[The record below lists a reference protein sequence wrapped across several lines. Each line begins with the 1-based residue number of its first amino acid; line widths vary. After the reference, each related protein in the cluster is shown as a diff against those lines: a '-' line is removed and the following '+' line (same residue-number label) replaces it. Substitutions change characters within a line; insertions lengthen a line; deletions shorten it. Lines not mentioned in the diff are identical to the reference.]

1 VPSAQE
7 QFWTQR
13 SFAFVGHSARRRFP
27 RLSYGEARKRGKAVY
42 PVDASVAEVEGDRTF
57 ADLASLPEKVDGVV
71 LEVPPEETAGWVER
85 AAAAGLRR
93 VWIHAG
99 CDTPEALEAARRAGL
114 EVLTGHCAV
123 MYLSQGFSA
132 HAVHRFFT
140 RLAGRY

>member
-1 VPSAQE
+1 MSSAQE
-7 QFWTQR
+7 QFWALR
-13 SFAFVGHSARRRFP
+13 SFAFVGHSARKPFP
-27 RLSYGEARKRGKAVY
+27 RVSYGEARKHGKAVY
-42 PVDASVAEVEGDRTF
+42 PVDGSVPEVLGDRTF
-57 ADLASLPEKVDGVV
+57 ADLASLPERVDGVV

-93 VWIHAG
+93 VWIHDG
-99 CDTPEALEAARRAGL
+99 CETPQALEQAQRAGL